1 MLAVETIVKEL
12 YKYLHEAL
20 PLMSTERMVDLLEF
34 IAIQNAGIVEMVPDL
49 GQTIC
54 SPCFTSHSARLL
66 LVWQDNT
73 VRRPDIAACC
83 RERPFVISGEGINSL
98 ANLVSHSPFN
108 QKLWRRA
115 ACSDPCSQRV
125 LMRSPA
131 RAFYTGA
138 PRRGGMYH
146 RGQSVC
152 LPSQVSRAYDLG
164 VSGGRAKHL
173 CRNYKV

>member
-20 PLMSTERMVDLLEF
+20 PSMSTERMVDLLEF
-34 IAIQNAGIVEMVPDL
+34 IAIQNAGIAEMVPGV

-98 ANLVSHSPFN
+98 ANLVSHGPFN
-108 QKLWRRA
+108 HKLLRRA
-115 ACSDPCSQRV
+115 ACSDPCLQRV
-125 LMRSPA
+125 LPTVPGSCVLYRSD
-131 RAFYTGA
+131 T
-138 PRRGGMYH
+138 PRRH
-146 RGQSVC
+146 V
-152 LPSQVSRAYDLG
+152 PSRAIRLLTLSSLSSIGLG
-164 VSGGRAKHL
+164 R
-173 CRNYKV
+173 